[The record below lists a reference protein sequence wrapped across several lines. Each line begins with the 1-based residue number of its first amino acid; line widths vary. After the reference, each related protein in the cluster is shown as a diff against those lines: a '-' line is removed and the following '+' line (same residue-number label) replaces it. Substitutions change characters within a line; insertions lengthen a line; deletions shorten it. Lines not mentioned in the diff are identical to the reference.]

1 MLTGPPPKFHGTRD
15 ILPRMSARG
24 TGFAERLGVQLP
36 LIDAGDCPH
45 ARAESLAD
53 ILVNIGFNG
62 ATSPPSRFRL
72 PSRNGH
78 AIEQPLPSRL
88 WN

>member
-1 MLTGPPPKFHGTRD
+1 
-15 ILPRMSARG
+15 MSARG

-36 LIDAGDCPH
+36 LIDVGDCPH

-62 ATSPPSRFRL
+62 ATTPPSRFRL
-72 PSRNGH
+72 PSETATRSSNLFHHDYGIKH
-78 AIEQPLPSRL
+78 CGRWQ
-88 WN
+88 

>member
-1 MLTGPPPKFHGTRD
+1 
-15 ILPRMSARG
+15 MSARG
-24 TGFAERLGVQLP
+24 TGFADRLGVQLP
-36 LIDAGDCPH
+36 LIDAADRSH

-62 ATSPPSRFRL
+62 ATSPPSRLRF

-78 AIEQPLPSRL
+78 AIEQPVPSTMKLSIVGVGGNAVAQRG
-88 WN
+88 NE